1 MNVRR
6 ECNEMC
12 GVSVFVQPWFVCKT
26 KTDKSELGQ
35 GKGREGE
42 GWEMFEFSVDDD
54 RYP

>member
-1 MNVRR
+1 M
-6 ECNEMC
+6 
-12 GVSVFVQPWFVCKT
+12 VFYFSSSQFERAFLCVCKT